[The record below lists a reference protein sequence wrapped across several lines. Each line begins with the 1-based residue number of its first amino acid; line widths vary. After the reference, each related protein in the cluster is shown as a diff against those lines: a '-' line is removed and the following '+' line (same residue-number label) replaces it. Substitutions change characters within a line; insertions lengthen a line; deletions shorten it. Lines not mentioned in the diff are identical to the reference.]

1 MKRIMIIPATA
12 ALLTGLSATA
22 QDFNDSADPV
32 KTPAPV
38 LYTDNSPELDEMTID
53 ELNALQLQRLQVAS
67 TGSVES
73 GDTMFQV
80 ETSTDIELNETDES
94 DAMSSETDMETMPS
108 DTMESDTDVSVGADT
123 ELNAQD
129 DMSDDQTMIAPD
141 MPDMTTEQDDPVM
154 QDEMD
159 PEADSPEQ

>member
-1 MKRIMIIPATA
+1 MKRILIIPATV

-38 LYTDNSPELDEMTID
+38 LYTDESPELDEMTID
-53 ELNALQLQRLQVAS
+53 ELNALQLQRLQVAATAPAG
-67 TGSVES
+67 TGDS
-73 GDTMFQV
+73 MFQV
-80 ETSTDIELNETDES
+80 ETS
-94 DAMSSETDMETMPS
+94 AETDMETMPS
-108 DTMESDTDVSVGADT
+108 DTMESETGASVEAGTDM
-123 ELNAQD
+123 NAQD
-129 DMSDDQTMIAPD
+129 DMPDDATMMEPD

>member
-1 MKRIMIIPATA
+1 MKRILIIPATV

-22 QDFNDSADPV
+22 QDFNDSADAV

-38 LYTDNSPELDEMTID
+38 LYTDESPELDEMTID
-53 ELNALQLQRLQVAS
+53 ELNALQLQRLQVAA
-67 TGSVES
+67 TEPVET

-80 ETSTDIELNETDES
+80 ETSAETGL
-94 DAMSSETDMETMPS
+94 ETMPS
-108 DTMESDTDVSVGADT
+108 DTMESETGASVEADADM
-123 ELNAQD
+123 NAQD
-129 DMSDDQTMIAPD
+129 DMADDQAMMEPD

-159 PEADSPEQ
+159 PDAASPEQ